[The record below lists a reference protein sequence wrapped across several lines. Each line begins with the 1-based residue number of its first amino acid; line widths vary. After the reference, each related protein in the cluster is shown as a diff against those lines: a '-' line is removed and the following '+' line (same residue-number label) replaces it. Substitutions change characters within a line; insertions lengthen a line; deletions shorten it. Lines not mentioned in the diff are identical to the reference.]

1 MPSRLFKPVEI
12 RSEEGHRQA
21 TWLELFMDLAFV
33 ISIAALTTMLVNN
46 LTLRSLILYT
56 GLFLAVY
63 WVWNQLTWY
72 ASLFDNG
79 DVFFRIMY
87 MGAILA
93 VLILA
98 ASIGQLAQGKTT
110 PFIVSYVL
118 LQAVLSAGWIR
129 VYINNHEFKSFSLR
143 YILGQVIGSVVWLVS
158 LGFPIPQQYYV
169 WAFAI
174 VIHIAA
180 PYFAWKTKI
189 HIPIHLSHIIE
200 RYCLFTI
207 IVLGE
212 TLVAVAVG
220 VGSTPG
226 SEVFLTTIFGY
237 MIAASI
243 WWTYF
248 NWDFESPRNFKSVFK
263 VFVFGYGHF
272 VIFLTIAAFGAGL
285 ETVIHSAGHGGHLT
299 LMGRLLIGFSP
310 SIYLVSISV
319 MNRISWGMAF
329 DKKMAARVSVAVLS
343 LAFALLANHTS
354 PVVFTGGIAL
364 LMTSLVSYEQICC
377 STSD

>member
-1 MPSRLFKPVEI
+1 MSSPLFKPVEI
-12 RSEEGHRQA
+12 RSEKGHRQA

-46 LTLRSLILYT
+46 LTPRSLVLYT

-87 MGAILA
+87 MSAIL
-93 VLILA
+93 
-98 ASIGQLAQGKTT
+98 T
-110 PFIVSYVL
+110 VL
-118 LQAVLSAGWIR
+118 LAAGWIR

-158 LGFPIPQQYYV
+158 LGFPIPQQYYIWCV
-169 WAFAI
+169 AM
-174 VIHIAA
+174 VIHIAS
-180 PYFAWKTKI
+180 PYVAWKNKTN
-189 HIPIHLSHIIE
+189 IPIHLSHIIE

-212 TLVAVAVG
+212 TLVAVSVG
-220 VGSTPG
+220 VASNSGSK
-226 SEVFLTTIFGY
+226 VFLTTVFGY
-237 MIAASI
+237 IIVACI

-248 NWDFESPRNFKSVFK
+248 NWDFNRPRKFKSTTQVFA
-263 VFVFGYGHF
+263 FGYGHF

-299 LMGRLLIGFSP
+299 LMGRLLVGFSP

-319 MNRISWGMAF
+319 MNRISWDMAF
-329 DKKMAARVSVAVLS
+329 DRKMVARISVAMLS
-343 LAFALLANHTS
+343 LAFALLANHTP

-364 LMTSLVSYEQICC
+364 LMFCLVSYEQICC
-377 STSD
+377 ATSQ